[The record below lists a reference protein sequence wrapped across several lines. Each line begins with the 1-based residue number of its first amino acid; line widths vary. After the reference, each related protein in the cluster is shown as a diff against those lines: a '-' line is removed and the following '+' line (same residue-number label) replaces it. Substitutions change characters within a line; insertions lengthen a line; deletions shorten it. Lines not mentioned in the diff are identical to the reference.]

1 MTNTV
6 EELMTE
12 IAKAFYRE
20 LENAVSGIM
29 TIKMVIGY
37 SELQAAVYDENGNE
51 RWIAPKADFT
61 SLFEKLR
68 EAMNKANPDH
78 GAWYIAKLTI
88 DAKGKYGYDFD
99 YDDIAQFDL
108 PPTEE
113 ELAQDLR
120 QFPRTGK

>member
-1 MTNTV
+1 MG
-6 EELMTE
+6 
-12 IAKAFYRE
+12 
-20 LENAVSGIM
+20 NAAAGVT
-29 TIKMVIGY
+29 TIKMVAGY
-37 SELQAAVYDENGNE
+37 SELQERLYDAEGNE
-51 RWIAPKADFT
+51 T
-61 SLFEKLR
+61 SLETETHFAALFEKLR
-68 EAMNKANPDH
+68 EAMCKAAPDH

-99 YDDIAQFDL
+99 YDDITQFDL